1 MGTLGFPGKH
11 HTLIGWISQ
20 VFCWLPPGFPRGI
33 SSPSWNLDRS
43 NAGTAR
49 GTRTS
54 RRQRS
59 WNELKLPLPWEG
71 EKFSG
76 QRGARSWKDG
86 LFSFR
91 GGRCD
96 FYCLKNFR
104 WYYGFFP
111 NKTQGKSQ
119 NFLKK
124 LQAGKFATKT
134 SFTLDDWRKKTVEV
148 ILVASA
154 SAVLGRILVEL
165 FVGRGMLS
173 TVRAGNV
180 SFDKP

>member
-1 MGTLGFPGKH
+1 MNFSSFLLASP
-11 HTLIGWISQ
+11 WISSGNFQ
-20 VFCWLPPGFPRGI
+20 PLLKFGPQQTPGLPGEPELRGA
-33 SSPSWNLDRS
+33 SE
-43 NAGTAR
+43 AGTSWS
-49 GTRTS
+49 S
-54 RRQRS
+54 RS
-59 WNELKLPLPWEG
+59 L
-71 EKFSG
+71 
-76 QRGARSWKDG
+76 
-86 LFSFR
+86 
-91 GGRCD
+91 GRV
-96 FYCLKNFR
+96 KNFPVKGGPAVGR
-104 WYYGFFP
+104 MACFLFGAGGVIFIAWKILGGITVFFP